1 MDGLPD
7 RMGWRGRRG
16 DAAVS
21 ALAVLVLA
29 GCAAPKD
36 ETSNWTPEKLYS
48 EAKQELDANHY
59 ERASQLF
66 EKLEGRATGTLMS
79 QQAQLERAYAMY
91 RSGERSQ
98 ALSTIE
104 RFIKL
109 HPSSPAIDYALYLQA
124 LINFNDNLGVLGS
137 LTRQDLSERD
147 QQASRDSLQA
157 FRQLVEQ
164 YPQSRYAP
172 DAKARVDYIT
182 NALASYE
189 VHVARYYFRRGAY
202 VAAANRAQQTIAE
215 FQTAPATEEA
225 LQLMVQSYDQLG
237 MSDLRDDARR
247 VLERNF
253 PGNQLVGG
261 TAPRPWWKLW

>member
-1 MDGLPD
+1 MDGL
-7 RMGWRGRRG
+7 RAKFGGRGG
-16 DAAVS
+16 AAGALQCAIAAVCI
-21 ALAVLVLA
+21 A

-36 ETSNWTPEKLYS
+36 ETANWTPEKLYS
-48 EAKQELDANHY
+48 EAKQELDANNF
-59 ERASQLF
+59 ERANGLF

-91 RSGERSQ
+91 RAGERTQ

-109 HPSSPAIDYALYLQA
+109 HPASPAIDYALYLQA
-124 LINFNDNLGVLGS
+124 LINFNDNLGLLGS
-137 LTRQDLSERD
+137 LARQDLSERD

-157 FRQLVEQ
+157 FRRLVEQ

-172 DAKARVDYIT
+172 DARARVDYIN

-225 LQLMVQSYDQLG
+225 LQLMVQSYDALG
-237 MSDLRDDARR
+237 LADLRDDARR

-253 PGNQLVGG
+253 PGNQLR
-261 TAPRPWWKLW
+261 AERASRPWWKVW

>member
-1 MDGLPD
+1 MDGL
-7 RMGWRGRRG
+7 RTRYGATGMRWTT
-16 DAAVS
+16 A
-21 ALAVLVLA
+21 ALALVLA
-29 GCAAPKD
+29 GCASPKD
-36 ETSNWTPEKLYS
+36 ETANWTPEKLYS
-48 EAKQELDANHY
+48 EAKQELDANNF
-59 ERASQLF
+59 ERANVLF

-91 RSGERSQ
+91 RAGERTQ

-104 RFIKL
+104 RFIRL

-124 LINFNDNLGVLGS
+124 LINFNENLGLLGS
-137 LTRQDLSERD
+137 LARQDLSERD
-147 QQASRDSLQA
+147 QQASRESLQA

-172 DAKARVDYIT
+172 DARARVDYIT

-225 LQLMVQSYDQLG
+225 LQLMVQSYDALG
-237 MSDLRDDARR
+237 LTDLRDDARR

-253 PGNQLVGG
+253 PSNQLRAERG
-261 TAPRPWWKLW
+261 AKPWWKVW